1 MSKAQS
7 EFTILLQELSGGS
20 DRVVDEMLPLIYD
33 ELHQLA
39 QRKLVRERKGHT
51 LNATALVHEAYMKL
65 VDQTRVNWQ
74 NRAHFIAIAA
84 QAMRRI
90 LINYAQQR
98 KARKRGGGEALVTF
112 MEENVAREARP
123 DELIALDEALH
134 RLSEM
139 NERQGKVV
147 EYWFFGGLTHEEI
160 AEVLNVSLPTVRRDW
175 RLARAWLTKEL
186 KQNLPRS

>member
-51 LNATALVHEAYMKL
+51 LNATALVHEAYIKL

-74 NRAHFIAIAA
+74 SRAHWVAIAA

-98 KARKRGGGEALVTF
+98 KAQKRGGGEALVTF

-147 EYWFFGGLTHEEI
+147 EFWFFGGLTHEEI
-160 AEVLNVSLPTVRRDW
+160 AEVLNVSLPT
-175 RLARAWLTKEL
+175 LALTSQISSEPGSFL
-186 KQNLPRS
+186 KYC